1 MSIVLGVL
9 FGIAFNIAI
18 ILILRMI
25 GRNRKRMSHS
35 EYSETQLRCCDL
47 FFEIKPSN
55 YFTSVKIGTRDLF
68 LL

>member
-35 EYSETQLRCCDL
+35 EYSET
-47 FFEIKPSN
+47 
-55 YFTSVKIGTRDLF
+55 
-68 LL
+68 